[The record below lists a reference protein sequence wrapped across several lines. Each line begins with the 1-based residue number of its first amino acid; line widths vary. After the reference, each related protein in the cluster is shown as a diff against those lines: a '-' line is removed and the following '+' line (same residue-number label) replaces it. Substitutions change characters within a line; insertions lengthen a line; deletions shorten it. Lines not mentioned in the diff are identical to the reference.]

1 MTENAKI
8 KWTPW
13 LIFIISFVVLM
24 LCQYTPAIIDYEAR
38 FVVFAQNALTHGLTY
53 FPVINGQPYPDYPIG
68 NTFLL
73 YLFALP
79 FGKVSIFSLS
89 IPYCIAGA
97 LTMLAT
103 YKIAA
108 IHDRRWGIYAVLFS
122 FLTWQYLYD
131 LHNIA
136 VDIYPVLAAVWC
148 FYLVYS
154 ADITGATKRLWFLPL
169 LLLLGLFARGP
180 IGLIIPAVVV
190 GVFYLFSKNWRAL
203 FIFGIVSITLLILG
217 FGLLL
222 GGAYL
227 QGGKPFMHEVF
238 LVESI
243 GRITNY
249 HKSHYAFYFTIGLLP
264 YVFTVLFAI
273 AVIIRKFK
281 DIVWSK
287 TRIDK
292 LLQYLLVWI
301 LIIILGFTV
310 PHSKQARYILAITPA
325 IALLAG
331 YIFINDAKF
340 FIKARNVLTKLCL
353 FMPLLGLIMIAG
365 ALIHNHFAA
374 TPWQGYFMLATIMLA
389 ILLVTN
395 ILVRIYCHKRLPLI
409 VLGIIAFLVISVLLL
424 QPMIMYHKILSE
436 PLDQVIFLP
445 YF

>member
-1 MTENAKI
+1 MTENTKI

-38 FVVFAQNALTHGLTY
+38 FVVFAQNALVHGLTY
-53 FPVINGQPYPDYPIG
+53 FPVINGHPYPDYPIG

-79 FGKVSIFSLS
+79 FGKVSIFSIS
-89 IPYCIAGA
+89 IPYC
-97 LTMLAT
+97 LTAAFTMVGI

-108 IHDRRWGIYAVLFS
+108 IHDRKWGLYAILFS

-136 VDIYPVLAAVWC
+136 VDIYPVLATVWC

-154 ADITGATKRLWFLPL
+154 ANLTGSIKRLWFLPP
-169 LLLLGLFARGP
+169 LLLLGLFMRGP

-190 GVFYLFSKNWRAL
+190 GGFYLLNRNWRAL
-203 FIFGIVSITLLILG
+203 FIFGAVAIALLILG

-227 QGGKPFMHEVF
+227 QGGKAFMHQVF

-243 GRITNY
+243 GRISNY
-249 HKSHYAFYFTIGLLP
+249 HKSHYAFYFTVGLAP
-264 YVFTVLFAI
+264 YIFTVLFAI

-281 DIVWSK
+281 DIILPK
-287 TRIDK
+287 NQIDK
-292 LLQYLLVWI
+292 LLQYCLVWM

-331 YIFINDAKF
+331 YIFINNAKF
-340 FIKARNVLTKLCL
+340 FIKSRTVLTKLCL
-353 FMPLLGLIMIAG
+353 FMPLFGLIIIAG
-365 ALIHNHFAA
+365 ALIHNHFATTA
-374 TPWQGYFMLATIMLA
+374 WQGYFMLATIMLA

-395 ILVRIYCHKRLPLI
+395 ILVRIYCHKRLPILI
-409 VLGIIAFLVISVLLL
+409 LGIIAFLVIAVLLL
-424 QPMIMYHKILSE
+424 QPMIMYHKIPSE